1 MTVLDMAKPRQ
12 KQVRSDPQLTARE
25 QDVARLVASG
35 LSNKAIAHRLGLQ
48 EGTVKVH
55 LHNIYQKLGIS
66 SRVELILMT
75 TASGNTMRI

>member
-1 MTVLDMAKPRQ
+1 MTVLDMTKPRQ
-12 KQVRSDPQLTARE
+12 KQVRSDPQLTTRE

-75 TASGNTMRI
+75 TPIGIK

>member
-1 MTVLDMAKPRQ
+1 MTALDMAKPQ
-12 KQVRSDPQLTARE
+12 QNKVRSDPPLTTRE

-35 LSNKAIAHRLGLQ
+35 LSNKAIALRLGLR

-66 SRVELILMT
+66 SRVGLILMT
-75 TASGNTMRI
+75 TPFGNK

>member
-1 MTVLDMAKPRQ
+1 MAKPRQ
-12 KQVRSDPQLTARE
+12 KQVRSDPQLTTRE

-66 SRVELILMT
+66 SWVELILMT
-75 TASGNTMRI
+75 TASGNK

>member
-1 MTVLDMAKPRQ
+1 MTVLDMTKPRQ
-12 KQVRSDPQLTARE
+12 KQVRSDPQLTTRE

-55 LHNIYQKLGIS
+55 LHNIYQKLAIS

-75 TASGNTMRI
+75 TPFGNK

>member
-1 MTVLDMAKPRQ
+1 MTVLDMTKPRQ
-12 KQVRSDPQLTARE
+12 KQVRSDPQLTTRE

-75 TASGNTMRI
+75 TPIGNK

>member
-1 MTVLDMAKPRQ
+1 MAKPRQ
-12 KQVRSDPQLTARE
+12 KQVRSDPQLTTRE

-75 TASGNTMRI
+75 TPIGIK

>member
-1 MTVLDMAKPRQ
+1 MAKPRQ
-12 KQVRSDPQLTARE
+12 KQVRSDPQLTTRE

-75 TASGNTMRI
+75 TPIGNK

>member
-12 KQVRSDPQLTARE
+12 KQVRSDPQLTTRE

-75 TASGNTMRI
+75 TPFGNK

>member
-1 MTVLDMAKPRQ
+1 MAKPRQ
-12 KQVRSDPQLTARE
+12 KQVRSDPQLTTRE

-55 LHNIYQKLGIS
+55 LHNIYQKLAIS

-75 TASGNTMRI
+75 TPFGNK

>member
-1 MTVLDMAKPRQ
+1 MTVLDMTKPRQ
-12 KQVRSDPQLTARE
+12 KQVRSDPQLTTRE

-75 TASGNTMRI
+75 TPFGNK

>member
-1 MTVLDMAKPRQ
+1 MTALDMAKPQ
-12 KQVRSDPQLTARE
+12 QNKVRSDPPLTTRE

-35 LSNKAIAHRLGLQ
+35 LSNKAIALRLGLR

-75 TASGNTMRI
+75 TPFGNKSI

>member
-1 MTVLDMAKPRQ
+1 MTALDMAKPQQ
-12 KQVRSDPQLTARE
+12 KQVGSDPPLTARE

-35 LSNKAIAHRLGLQ
+35 LSNKAIAQRLGLQ

-75 TASGNTMRI
+75 TPFGNK

>member
-12 KQVRSDPQLTARE
+12 KQVRSDPQLTTRE

-55 LHNIYQKLGIS
+55 P
-66 SRVELILMT
+66 
-75 TASGNTMRI
+75 A

>member
-1 MTVLDMAKPRQ
+1 MTVIDMAKPRH
-12 KQVRSDPQLTARE
+12 KQVRSDPQLTTRE

-66 SRVELILMT
+66 SRVGLILMT
-75 TASGNTMRI
+75 TASGNK